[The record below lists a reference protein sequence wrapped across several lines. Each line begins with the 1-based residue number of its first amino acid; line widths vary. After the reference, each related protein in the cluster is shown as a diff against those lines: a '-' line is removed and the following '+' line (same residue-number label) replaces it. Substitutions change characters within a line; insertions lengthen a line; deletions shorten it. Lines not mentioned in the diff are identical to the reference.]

1 MNPGKFI
8 VLEAL
13 DGVGKTTLTAGLA
26 TTLPAVA
33 LAMPGLPRPV
43 MHAVFTGLG
52 PDPTARCLF
61 HAAAAR
67 AIGLRARELAA
78 GGQHVIVDRYWLSA
92 LAYARAR
99 GMAADFSAIEAQI
112 PEPDLTVVLTLAE
125 GERQRRLVQRG
136 ATEVDRETLSTA
148 FQSAV
153 FTEFGHQDRAKAWR
167 PQLTFDVTGLTVA
180 GALTKVLDA
189 LRGLGVG
196 SGS

>member
-26 TTLPAVA
+26 TTLPGVT

-52 PDPTARCLF
+52 SDPTSRCLF

-67 AIGLRARELAA
+67 AIGLRARELTT

-99 GMAADFSAIEAQI
+99 GMTADFSAVERQI
-112 PEPDLTVVLTLAE
+112 PEPDLTVVLTLDEAE
-125 GERQRRLVQRG
+125 RERRLVQRG
-136 ATEVDRETLSTA
+136 ATDVDRETLAPA
-148 FQSAV
+148 FRSAV
-153 FTEFGHQDRAKAWR
+153 FAEFGREDRASAWR
-167 PQLTFDVTGLTVA
+167 PHLTLDVTGLTVPGTVA
-180 GALTKVLDA
+180 RMLDA
-189 LRGLGVG
+189 LRGLGVA

>member
-1 MNPGKFI
+1 MNLGKFI

-13 DGVGKTTLTAGLA
+13 DGVGKTTLAAGLA
-26 TTLPAVA
+26 TSLPAVA

-52 PDPTARCLF
+52 SDPTARCLF

-67 AIGLRARELAA
+67 AIGLRARELAT

-99 GMAADFSAIEAQI
+99 GMAADFSAVEAQI
-112 PEPDLTVVLTLAE
+112 PEPDLSVVLTLAE
-125 GERQRRLVQRG
+125 GERQHRLAQRG
-136 ATEVDRETLSTA
+136 ATDVDRETLSPE
-148 FQSAV
+148 FRSAV
-153 FTEFGHQDRAKAWR
+153 FTEFARRDRAKAWR
-167 PQLTFDVTGLTVA
+167 PNVTIDTTGLNVA
-180 GALTKVLDA
+180 MALTTVVEA

-196 SGS
+196 SGA